1 MANLLRSIPSVD
13 RLLNEPSIREMSK
26 GLSLLETT
34 EIVRTFLNQLRTQLI
49 QSPAKVD
56 YEQVVSQLADEIRRL
71 QLQKFQSVINATG
84 VLIHTN
90 LGRAPLPTSAL
101 QRLKELGN
109 GYFNLELD
117 LTTGTRGSRYANA
130 ARLLN
135 VLSASDN
142 PSETD
147 TVVVNNNAAAVLVVL
162 KALTE
167 GKEVIVSRGEL
178 VEIGGGFRI
187 PEVMAASGCLLKEVG
202 TTNRTRLSDYRNAIT
217 PNTAAILRVH
227 PSNYH
232 IVGFTESV
240 SRQSL
245 AQLCKEHDLLLI
257 EDVGSGAFYPF
268 DEPLVS
274 TALKHSSIVTYS
286 GDKLLGGPQAGI
298 ISGRADLISI
308 IKKDPLLRAIRID
321 KLSLI
326 VLEEVLQLYLRKE
339 YDRLPLWVMAT
350 IPLDKIRQRAET
362 WLDHLGPGLIGEV
375 KPTQST
381 MGGGSLPG
389 ETIPSWALVIHS
401 EQLTPSQLEER
412 LRSAD
417 PPMMGRIHQDRV
429 WLDPR
434 TVLPEQDK
442 LVQRILAQGVTVCS

>member
-13 RLLNEPSIREMSK
+13 RLLNEPSIKEMSK

-34 EIVRTFLNQLRTQLI
+34 EVVRTFLNQLRTQLI

-178 VEIGGGFRI
+178 VGSRSCSFCR
-187 PEVMAASGCLLKEVG
+187 
-202 TTNRTRLSDYRNAIT
+202 
-217 PNTAAILRVH
+217 
-227 PSNYH
+227 SN
-232 IVGFTESV
+232 
-240 SRQSL
+240 
-245 AQLCKEHDLLLI
+245 
-257 EDVGSGAFYPF
+257 
-268 DEPLVS
+268 
-274 TALKHSSIVTYS
+274 
-286 GDKLLGGPQAGI
+286 
-298 ISGRADLISI
+298 
-308 IKKDPLLRAIRID
+308 
-321 KLSLI
+321 
-326 VLEEVLQLYLRKE
+326 
-339 YDRLPLWVMAT
+339 
-350 IPLDKIRQRAET
+350 
-362 WLDHLGPGLIGEV
+362 
-375 KPTQST
+375 
-381 MGGGSLPG
+381 
-389 ETIPSWALVIHS
+389 
-401 EQLTPSQLEER
+401 
-412 LRSAD
+412 
-417 PPMMGRIHQDRV
+417 
-429 WLDPR
+429 
-434 TVLPEQDK
+434 
-442 LVQRILAQGVTVCS
+442 